1 MQALNDNPCG
11 RLVPAVEGQ
20 SAFVPH
26 PLPRQLDMSSRL
38 SYLLEQATLAVGT
51 LAGVGETAPNPRL
64 FIQPFIRREAVLSS
78 RIEGTQASL
87 SDLFR
92 HESDGQIYSDDVLEV
107 SNYVTALE
115 YGIDRLA
122 RLPISLRLINEV
134 HERLL
139 TGVRGQDKRPGELRD
154 EQVWIGP
161 PGSSI
166 KNARFIPPPPGY
178 VRDLLYDWE
187 KFANER
193 MDMPV
198 LVRCALMH
206 YQIEAIHPYR
216 DGNGRIGRLL
226 IILFLQAQR
235 ALPAPLLYM
244 SAYFERDRQRYY
256 DELLN
261 VSVNCDWERW
271 LDYFLTGVE
280 REARDTLERLR
291 RVRELH
297 TRYRE
302 ALITRRGAVS
312 GLNLL
317 DALFDNPFMTVP
329 RAMGILDMTPSGAR
343 RVLDRLIAAGIVE
356 RIDDAWRHLYV
367 AQGILNEIEGPVE
380 SVSNQR

>member
-1 MQALNDNPCG
+1 MQNLRDNPCG
-11 RLVPAVEGQ
+11 RLVPAMGGQ
-20 SAFVPH
+20 SAFVPN

-51 LAGVGETAPNPRL
+51 LAGIGEIAPNPRL

-92 HESDGQIYSDDVLEV
+92 HESGGEGDSDDVLEV

-115 YGIDRLA
+115 YGIDRLD

-139 TGVRGQDKRPGELRD
+139 TGVRGEEKRPGELRD

-166 KNARFIPPPPGY
+166 SSARFIPPPPSY

-271 LDYFLTGVE
+271 LDYFLVGVE

-297 TRYRE
+297 TRYRD
-302 ALITRRGAVS
+302 ALITRRGAAS

-329 RAMGILDMTPSGAR
+329 RAMDILGMTPSGAR
-343 RVLDRLIAAGIVE
+343 RVLDRLIDAGIVE
-356 RIDDAWRHLYV
+356 RIDDTWRHLYV
-367 AQGILNEIEGPVE
+367 AQGVLNEIESPAE
-380 SVSNQR
+380 SIDNRA